1 MGQELIRRSGNRNLG
16 WIQHSDEPPDFL
28 TGTSG
33 AYTIAAIY
41 GLPLIY
47 TRTIGQIANTSTY
60 SQSRAVDLRLLI
72 LTSTPFL

>member
-1 MGQELIRRSGNRNLG
+1 MGLELIRRSGNRNIG
-16 WIQHSDEPPDFL
+16 WVQHSDEPPALL

-47 TRTIGQIANTSTY
+47 TRTIGQIANS
-60 SQSRAVDLRLLI
+60 
-72 LTSTPFL
+72 

>member
-1 MGQELIRRSGNRNLG
+1 MGLELIRRSGNRNIG
-16 WIQHSDEPPDFL
+16 WVQHSDEPPALL

-47 TRTIGQIANTSTY
+47 HGQLAKLRTASTY
-60 SQSRAVDLRLLI
+60 SQSRSVDLRLLI